1 MNDISVF
8 SYGVIPR
15 KCDRAKA
22 YLYFKGWA
30 SRFFEFNRARKE
42 DDLVRVVLL
51 ASLTTA
57 TLKDPLSFW
66 ICAVRPLGTTSN
78 IRILQG
84 FSRSTMSLWKG

>member
-30 SRFFEFNRARKE
+30 SRFFEFEGARSE
-42 DDLVRVVLL
+42 DELVRVVL
-51 ASLTTA
+51 
-57 TLKDPLSFW
+57 SFLPDMETGNRHDQQ
-66 ICAVRPLGTTSN
+66 AAL
-78 IRILQG
+78 
-84 FSRSTMSLWKG
+84 

>member
-30 SRFFEFNRARKE
+30 SRFFEFEGARSE
-42 DDLVRVVLL
+42 DELVRVVLL
-51 ASLTTA
+51 ASLNNGYVEGSAKLLDLCGQTVRNHMRYQ
-57 TLKDPLSFW
+57 DP
-66 ICAVRPLGTTSN
+66 C
-78 IRILQG
+78 
-84 FSRSTMSLWKG
+84 